1 MTELIFYIE
10 NNKTQLAEQA
20 LEWMKENYP
29 DRTDTPDKCTR
40 DINFLLDAYVLDL
53 KNSTSVQT
61 TKIAN
66 SFWSGKVRQVK
77 TYNVEFDVHKWIV
90 DNIKTNV
97 ATEHHSKID
106 ALLNTFLEILEN
118 GPSKNSIV
126 ERWQTRYTVRSFF
139 EDEIPDVEKINQ
151 ISEVIK
157 YIPSQNGVA
166 DHQWVLLTPEDKELK
181 EWLVENVY
189 NVWDEE
195 KQHREYFTMIQEAPY
210 VFHSFRVEATSPLHL
225 QRKASE
231 YFRTNGFHAGAIVGT
246 AVQLELDVAQI
257 CCNDGILKDNFNWNL
272 YKEKIWNRFGSELSK
287 INVKYKDIVINFQKE
302 NISDPSLTISLGVGK
317 PLTAHSYTEYKDGV
331 TFTGQKQKKWFNN
344 FVK

>member
-1 MTELIFYIE
+1 MTELISYIE

-139 EDEIPDVEKINQ
+139 EDDIPDIEKINQ
-151 ISEVIK
+151 LSEVIQ

-181 EWLVENVY
+181 RWLVDNIY
-189 NVWDEE
+189 NVWDDD
-195 KQHREYFTMIQEAPY
+195 KQHREYFTMIAEAPY
-210 VFHSFRVEATSPLHL
+210 VYHSFSIKATMPLDFE
-225 QRKASE
+225 RKPSE
-231 YFRTNGFHAGAIVGT
+231 YFRTNGFHAGAMVGT
-246 AVQLELDVAQI
+246 AVQLGLDVAQI
-257 CCNDGILKDNFNWNL
+257 CCNDGILTEDFDL
-272 YKEKIWNRFGSELSK
+272 ETYRDKIWARFGDELSK
-287 INVKYKDIVINFQKE
+287 ISVRYKNIVINFQRE
-302 NISDPSLTISLGVGK
+302 NIFDPSLTVSVGTGK
-317 PLTAHSYTEYKDGV
+317 PLTAHTYTEYKDGV
-331 TFTGQKQKKWFNN
+331 SFTGQKQKKWFNN